1 MLWAPGDFPRFSAIS
16 REAAFNHNFHP
27 QNTDTRDLKICY
39 HEEFSQWLFSSF
51 FWFFSSRQI
60 LIWWYAACYSC
71 RIYEHKTCYWHDVC
85 AVNDSVIEDEHHITG
100 LFLVQSNRGS
110 RSITL
115 IGQYQGTT
123 LVNKPVALG
132 FSLWWQLFDI
142 SKQFCPLVRLGPY
155 LFWSPE
161 SECWDIKAIRLLSPL
176 YLRSST
182 QDPSLIIQ

>member
-1 MLWAPGDFPRFSAIS
+1 MLPRRILAVIVFFFFLVLQQQANINLMICCLI
-16 REAAFNHNFHP
+16 FM
-27 QNTDTRDLKICY
+27 QN
-39 HEEFSQWLFSSF
+39 
-51 FWFFSSRQI
+51 
-60 LIWWYAACYSC
+60 
-71 RIYEHKTCYWHDVC
+71 YEHKTCYWHDVC

-100 LFLVQSNRGS
+100 LFLVQFNRGS